1 MTAANDSTATDAP
14 FTPAERKARQRE
26 RHAGLGI
33 LRVEVKLS
41 ARERDQLT
49 QLCRLRAGGGEPY
62 STDEYL
68 STLIRRDW
76 ERWQEQETKLA
87 SQTCQHCGSVLPGGC
102 GGAFDGE
109 AACWLTHGKRALA
122 L

>member
-1 MTAANDSTATDAP
+1 MTAANDPTTTDTP

-33 LRVEVKLS
+33 QRVEVKLS

-49 QLCRLRAGGGEPY
+49 QLCRLRAGGGESY
-62 STDEYL
+62 SIDEYL

-76 ERWQEQETKLA
+76 ERWQKQEAELA
-87 SQTCQHCGSVLPGGC
+87 NQTCQHCERLLPEGC
-102 GGAFDGE
+102 GSAFDGE
-109 AACWLTHGKRALA
+109 AACWMTHGKRALA

>member
-1 MTAANDSTATDAP
+1 MTAATDSTATDAP

-33 LRVEVKLS
+33 QRVEVKLS

-62 STDEYL
+62 SIDEYL

-76 ERWQEQETKLA
+76 ERWQEQEAALA
-87 SQTCQHCGSVLPGGC
+87 SQTCQHCERLLPGGC

-109 AACWLTHGKRALA
+109 AACWLTRGKRDLA

>member
-1 MTAANDSTATDAP
+1 MTTANEPQKASLQ
-14 FTPAERKARQRE
+14 FTPADRKARQRA
-26 RHAGLGI
+26 RHAVLGI
-33 LRVEVKLS
+33 RRVEVKLS

-62 STDEYL
+62 SVDEYL

-76 ERWQEQETKLA
+76 ERWQERKAELA
-87 SQTCQHCGSVLPGGC
+87 GQTCQHCERPLPEGC

-109 AACWLTHGKRALA
+109 ASCWLTQGKRALA

>member
-33 LRVEVKLS
+33 QRVEVKLS
-41 ARERDQLT
+41 ARERDQLS
-49 QLCRLRAGGGEPY
+49 QLCRLRAGGGESY
-62 STDEYL
+62 SIDEYL

-76 ERWQEQETKLA
+76 ERWQEQEAELA
-87 SQTCQHCGSVLPGGC
+87 SQTCQHCEPPLPEGC
-102 GGAFDGE
+102 GGAFKGE
-109 AACWLTHGKRALA
+109 NVCWHTVGDRAIA

>member
-33 LRVEVKLS
+33 QRVEVKLS
-41 ARERDQLT
+41 AREREQLT
-49 QLCRLRAGGGEPY
+49 QLCRLRASGGEPY
-62 STDEYL
+62 SADEYL

-76 ERWQEQETKLA
+76 ERWQKQEAELA
-87 SQTCQHCGSVLPGGC
+87 SQTCRHCEYPLLEGC
-102 GGAFDGE
+102 GGTFDGE
-109 AACWLTHGKRALA
+109 VACWLTRGKRALA